1 MKIMKT
7 FLFIHVIKVYNHKSQ
22 SNILLYNCTSSY
34 SFFSSVF
41 NMFHYIF
48 VYFKNSKGGGMVA
61 DFLVTSSNFVVRRP
75 DFGQRSLYEVLFYI
89 PFEIISLIWG
99 AIVANHGQI
108 VRSAPWLF

>member
-41 NMFHYIF
+41 NMFHYFLSILKIQRGDGCSF
-48 VYFKNSKGGGMVA
+48 VGDVIKFCGE
-61 DFLVTSSNFVVRRP
+61 TS

-89 PFEIISLIWG
+89 PFEIISLIWR

>member
-22 SNILLYNCTSSY
+22 SNILLYNCTSFY

-75 DFGQRSLYEVLFYI
+75 TSGSDRCMKSCFTFRS
-89 PFEIISLIWG
+89 
-99 AIVANHGQI
+99 
-108 VRSAPWLF
+108 RSFRSYGGPLSQTTGKL